1 MEPYIPLSRIPGPI
15 IVATVSGKP
24 LAPIRY
30 HSLTEDQEAVVVAR
44 FVGPKP
50 KPEVTTLRAMVGAQE
65 TPTIRDVFL
74 AA

>member
-15 IVATVSGKP
+15 IVATLSGKP

-30 HSLTEDQEAVVVAR
+30 HSLTEDQEAVVVDP
-44 FVGPKP
+44 VK